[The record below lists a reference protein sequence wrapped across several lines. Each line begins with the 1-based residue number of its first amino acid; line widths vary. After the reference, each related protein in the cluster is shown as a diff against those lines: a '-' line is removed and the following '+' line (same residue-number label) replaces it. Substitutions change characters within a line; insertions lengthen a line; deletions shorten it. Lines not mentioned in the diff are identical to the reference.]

1 MADLQWNRDFALEQT
16 GGDEELL
23 KELVGLFMSSSAEDL
38 EKIKNGVA
46 TGNPEEVSKAAHSI
60 KGASASLGIDA
71 IRELALAMEEDA
83 RQGSI
88 SVASNRLAEL
98 EELLLQVQDI

>member
-23 KELVGLFMSSSAEDL
+23 EELLELFTISSAGDL
-38 EKIKNGVA
+38 EELKAAVA
-46 TGNPEEVSKAAHSI
+46 AEDPEEVIKAAHSI
-60 KGASASLGIDA
+60 KGASASLGIEA

-88 SVASNRLAEL
+88 GVARSRLAEL
-98 EELLLQVQDI
+98 EDLLALVQRI